1 MKKLSLLFSL
11 LLLAVTTFASDHS
24 FYKQQ
29 LSQGEPGSIR
39 SASKSI
45 INNGIRDEDV
55 IDVVMEVILQNASKG
70 DKNSIDALAWAS
82 KAVAASGNARYSTAL
97 TTVSKNKSSHKKLRK
112 YAKNAAKSVGKP
124 GDTKQYTKGTV
135 DLAKIKAEA
144 QAERAK
150 LAKTLKGKDG
160 FKSIAAARE
169 GMSASEL
176 AATCGPPTS
185 TTSHITGKQFRPF
198 NFKGGDTVR
207 TIYLYKGQGRITVSN
222 NSHYSTNA
230 TVIEIVI
237 DPTEP
242 GFR

>member
-1 MKKLSLLFSL
+1 MKKLGFIFGL
-11 LLLAVTTFASDHS
+11 LLLTTSVLASNNT

-29 LSQGEPGSIR
+29 LVKGDPGNIR
-39 SASKSI
+39 SASKNI

-55 IDVVMEVILQNASKG
+55 IDVVMEVIFQNASKG
-70 DKNSIDALAWAS
+70 GKNSIDALAWAS
-82 KAVAASGNARYSTAL
+82 KAVSASGNARYSEAL
-97 TTVSKNKSSHKKLRK
+97 TAVSKDRSAHKKLRK
-112 YAKNAAKSVGKP
+112 YAKQAAKIVGKP
-124 GDTKQYTKGTV
+124 GDTKQYKKGSV
-135 DLAKIKAEA
+135 DLAKIKAKA
-144 QAERAK
+144 DAERAR

-176 AATCGPPTS
+176 AATCGAPTS

-198 NFKGGDTVR
+198 NFKGGDSVR

-230 TVIEIVI
+230 TVIEIEI

-242 GFR
+242 GYR